1 MDTPPQL
8 KSTLTSQQS
17 HAQSTLSD
25 ASAKTSAEEIL
36 QSVYHHGPRL
46 SQGDYIQLADLSLS
60 NIDPNYPKLLLII
73 SSVVAMLIITA
84 LTAFLL
90 LTKPFPLTIATSII
104 ILVIFLAFIII
115 KLIHLK
121 ANKIAYGLFK
131 NEIVLREGLYW
142 VSTTALPY
150 TRLQHV
156 NLSQG
161 PAERKYNLVT
171 LKCFSAGS
179 GLAEINLPGL
189 NADLA
194 EHLRQHLLSQAASS
208 KLLPTRERDVIDP
221 VPSNVEVDSLS
232 IQPPQQ
238 GSHNG

>member
-25 ASAKTSAEEIL
+25 ASVKRSAEETL

-90 LTKPFPLTIATSII
+90 LTKPFPLMIATSII
-104 ILVIFLAFIII
+104 ILAIFLAAIII

-161 PAERKYNLVT
+161 PAERKFNLVT

-194 EHLRQHLLSQAASS
+194 EHLRQHLLNQAATS
-208 KLLPTRERDVIDP
+208 KLLPTHDCDIIDP
-221 VPSNVEVDSLS
+221 AASNVEVDSLS

-238 GSHNG
+238 DSHNG